1 VAIYVPVFRMAVGY
15 VVSYGR
21 RWSVLEHLLL
31 IELADQR
38 HSVAVLATQVSLPER
53 LVIEALINLLRAGW
67 IEVRST
73 ESGVQFGATA
83 AGKLRATEDSLPVEL
98 QRRTKWISL
107 CADRLT
113 GAWLRAD
120 DLQLV
125 HEKDLPETAS
135 PLDPTLN
142 TYDTNDGT
150 VRDLLYLEPD
160 ESFESFEPIFRNSS
174 RLYARFELEFDK
186 VKWLPTY
193 APFRLEDTIK
203 KAAPL
208 VEEGE
213 NTQSASVSTPTVG
226 GLPLDTVGSEDI
238 IVGGSEN
245 LEFLTSCLSKARSQF
260 VVHSCF
266 IDPATIEKLLPDFE
280 KAAQRKVSIDLLWG
294 LRADPEDPGSL
305 QTRTAIEQV
314 LNKLSASAKPRVRLS
329 PLSSGSHSKIL
340 LYDNA
345 STSEWEVVVSS
356 CNYLSS
362 YFDAIEISQRS
373 RSRRLAMQIVGRLI
387 AAQQPASGGWSAVA
401 RRLERVWNDLRLRA
415 RTKPE
420 AGTHSLSLLVDDDH
434 YTCVTRARD
443 QAESDIV
450 LGCDLFGLAAETSV
464 LVPMTRA
471 VELGKAVRMFY
482 RRPSRFLAQEGMELD
497 VKSLTDRGC
506 SLTKI
511 PTLHG
516 KFLAWDKEALA
527 ITSFNW
533 LSTVVDGTRARGAE
547 IGILSLGQ
555 NLREILGSKLK
566 ASSKDALT
574 I

>member
-1 VAIYVPVFRMAVGY
+1 MGY
-15 VVSYGR
+15 VVSFGR

-31 IELADQR
+31 IELTVRR
-38 HSVAVLATQVSLPER
+38 HSVSVLATQVSLPER

-83 AGKLRATEDSLPVEL
+83 AGRSRATEESLPVEL
-98 QRRTKWISL
+98 QRKTKWISL

-125 HEKDLPETAS
+125 HEKDLPETAN

-142 TYDTNDGT
+142 TFDTNDGT

-160 ESFESFEPIFRNSS
+160 ESFESFEPIFKNSS
-174 RLYARFELEFDK
+174 HLYARFELEFDK
-186 VKWLPTY
+186 VRWLPTY
-193 APFRLEDTIK
+193 APFRLEDMIR
-203 KAAPL
+203 KAAPI
-208 VEEGE
+208 VERDAITEGA
-213 NTQSASVSTPTVG
+213 SASIPSAD
-226 GLPLDTVGSEDI
+226 GLPLDNVGPEDI
-238 IVGGSEN
+238 IVGGPEN
-245 LEFLTSCLSKARSQF
+245 LEFFRHCLSRTRTQF
-260 VVHSCF
+260 IVHSCF
-266 IDPATIEKLLPDFE
+266 IDPSTVEKLLPDFE
-280 KAAQRKVSIDLLWG
+280 AAAQRRVSIDLLWG
-294 LRADPEDPGSL
+294 LRADPEDPKSL

-314 LNKLSASAKPRVRLS
+314 LNKLSPTIRPRVRLS
-329 PLSSGSHSKIL
+329 HVSSGSHSKIL
-340 LYDNA
+340 LFDNA
-345 STSEWEVVVSS
+345 TTDEWEVVVGS

-387 AAQQPASGGWSAVA
+387 ASQQPASGGWSAVA

-415 RTKPE
+415 RAKPE
-420 AGTHSLSLLVDDDH
+420 AGSHSLSLLVDDDH
-434 YTCVTRARD
+434 YSCVTRARD
-443 QAESDIV
+443 HARSSIV

-471 VELGKAVRMFY
+471 VELGKTVRMFY
-482 RRPSRFLAQEGMELD
+482 RRPSRFLAQEGMDLD
-497 VKSLTDRGC
+497 LQSLTDRGC

-511 PTLHG
+511 SSLHG
-516 KFLAWDKEALA
+516 KFLTWDDDALA
-527 ITSFNW
+527 VTSFNW
-533 LSTVVDGTRARGAE
+533 LSTVVDGTRTRGAE
-547 IGILSLGQ
+547 IGILSFGK
-555 NLREILGSKLK
+555 NLREIISSKLRS
-566 ASSKDALT
+566 SSKGTLD

>member
-1 VAIYVPVFRMAVGY
+1 VTIYVPVFKMAAGY
-15 VVSYGR
+15 VVSFGR

-31 IELADQR
+31 IELAVQR

-83 AGKLRATEDSLPVEL
+83 AGRRRAVEESLPEEL
-98 QRRTKWISL
+98 QRKTKWISL
-107 CADRLT
+107 CSDRLT

-125 HEKDLPETAS
+125 HEKDLPETAK
-135 PLDPTLN
+135 PLDPALN
-142 TYDTNDGT
+142 TFDTNDGT

-160 ESFESFEPIFRNSS
+160 ESFESFEPIFKNSS

-186 VKWLPTY
+186 VQGLPTY
-193 APFRLEDTIK
+193 APFRLEDSIR

-208 VEEGE
+208 AEGDE
-213 NTQSASVSTPTVG
+213 NAEGTSVSVPSVD
-226 GLPLDTVGSEDI
+226 GLSRDTVGLEDV
-238 IVGGSEN
+238 IVGGPEN
-245 LEFLTSCLSKARSQF
+245 LEFFRSCLSNSRSQF

-280 KAAQRKVSIDLLWG
+280 IAAQRKISIDLLWG
-294 LRADPEDPGSL
+294 LRADPEDRKSL
-305 QTRTAIEQV
+305 QTKTAIEQV
-314 LNKLSASAKPRVRLS
+314 LNKLSPSVRPRVRLS
-329 PLSSGSHSKIL
+329 PVSSGSHSKIL

-345 STSEWEVVVSS
+345 LTNEWEVVVSS

-362 YFDAIEISQRS
+362 YFDAIEVSQRS

-387 AAQQPASGGWSAVA
+387 ASQQPASGGWSAVA
-401 RRLERVWNDLRLRA
+401 RRLERIWNDLRLRA
-415 RTKPE
+415 RIKTE
-420 AGTHSLSLLVDDDH
+420 VGTHSLSLLVDDDH

-443 QAESDIV
+443 HAKSNIV

-471 VELGKAVRMFY
+471 VELGKTVRMFY
-482 RRPSRFLAQEGMELD
+482 RRPSRFLAQDGMD
-497 VKSLTDRGC
+497 VDMKLLADRGC

-511 PTLHG
+511 STLHG
-516 KFLAWDKEALA
+516 KFLAWDNDALA
-527 ITSFNW
+527 VTSFNW
-533 LSTVVDGTRARGAE
+533 LSTVVDGTRTRGAE

-555 NLREILGSKLK
+555 NLRQTIAGKLK
-566 ASSKDALT
+566 VCSKGALE

>member
-1 VAIYVPVFRMAVGY
+1 MTIYVPVFKMAVGY
-15 VVSYGR
+15 VVSFGR

-31 IELADQR
+31 IELAGQR

-83 AGKLRATEDSLPVEL
+83 AGRRRATEESLPEEL
-98 QRRTKWISL
+98 QRKTKWISL

-125 HEKDLPETAS
+125 HEKDLPETAN

-142 TYDTNDGT
+142 TFDTNDGT

-160 ESFESFEPIFRNSS
+160 ESFESFEPIFKNSS

-186 VKWLPTY
+186 VQGLPAY
-193 APFRLEDTIK
+193 APFRLEDTIRR
-203 KAAPL
+203 AAP
-208 VEEGE
+208 VAEEDE
-213 NTQSASVSTPTVG
+213 NTESASVSIPSVDSLSLDYVG
-226 GLPLDTVGSEDI
+226 PEDV
-238 IVGGSEN
+238 IVGGPEN
-245 LEFLTSCLSKARSQF
+245 LQFFRSCLSNARSQF

-280 KAAQRKVSIDLLWG
+280 IAAQRKVSIDLLWG
-294 LRADPEDPGSL
+294 LRADPEDPKSL
-305 QTRTAIEQV
+305 QTKTAIEQV
-314 LNKLSASAKPRVRLS
+314 LNKLSPSVRPRVRLS
-329 PLSSGSHSKIL
+329 PVSSGSHSKIL

-345 STSEWEVVVSS
+345 TTNEWEVVVGS

-362 YFDAIEISQRS
+362 YFDAIEVSQRS

-387 AAQQPASGGWSAVA
+387 ASQQPASGGWSAVA
-401 RRLERVWNDLRLRA
+401 RRLERIWNDLRLRA

-420 AGTHSLSLLVDDDH
+420 AGTHTLSLLVDDDH

-443 QAESDIV
+443 HAKSSIV

-511 PTLHG
+511 PALHG
-516 KFLAWDKEALA
+516 KFLAWDNEALA

-533 LSTVVDGTRARGAE
+533 LSTVVDGTRTRGAE
-547 IGILSLGQ
+547 IGLLSLGQ
-555 NLREILGSKLK
+555 NLREIIASKLK
-566 ASSKDALT
+566 VSSKGALE

>member
-1 VAIYVPVFRMAVGY
+1 MAVGY
-15 VVSYGR
+15 VVSFGR

-31 IELADQR
+31 IELAGQR

-83 AGKLRATEDSLPVEL
+83 AGRRRATEESLPEEL
-98 QRRTKWISL
+98 QRKTKWISL

-125 HEKDLPETAS
+125 HEKDLPETAN

-142 TYDTNDGT
+142 TFDTNDGT

-160 ESFESFEPIFRNSS
+160 ESFESFEPIFKNSS

-186 VKWLPTY
+186 VQGLPAY
-193 APFRLEDTIK
+193 APFRLEDTIRR
-203 KAAPL
+203 AAP
-208 VEEGE
+208 VAEEDE
-213 NTQSASVSTPTVG
+213 NTESASVSIPSVDSLSLDYVG
-226 GLPLDTVGSEDI
+226 PEDV
-238 IVGGSEN
+238 IVGGPEN
-245 LEFLTSCLSKARSQF
+245 LQFFRSCLSNARSQF

-280 KAAQRKVSIDLLWG
+280 IAAQRKVSIDLLWG
-294 LRADPEDPGSL
+294 LRADPEDPKSL
-305 QTRTAIEQV
+305 QTKTAIEQV
-314 LNKLSASAKPRVRLS
+314 LNKLSPSVRPRVRLS
-329 PLSSGSHSKIL
+329 PVSSGSHSKIL

-345 STSEWEVVVSS
+345 TTNEWEVVVGS

-362 YFDAIEISQRS
+362 YFDAIEVSQRS

-387 AAQQPASGGWSAVA
+387 ASQQPASGGWSAVA
-401 RRLERVWNDLRLRA
+401 RRLERIWNDLRLRA

-420 AGTHSLSLLVDDDH
+420 AGTHTLSLLVDDDH

-443 QAESDIV
+443 HAKSSIV

-511 PTLHG
+511 PALHG
-516 KFLAWDKEALA
+516 KFLAWDNEALA

-533 LSTVVDGTRARGAE
+533 LSTVVDGTRTRGAE
-547 IGILSLGQ
+547 IGLLSLGQ
-555 NLREILGSKLK
+555 NLREIIASKLK
-566 ASSKDALT
+566 VSSKGALE